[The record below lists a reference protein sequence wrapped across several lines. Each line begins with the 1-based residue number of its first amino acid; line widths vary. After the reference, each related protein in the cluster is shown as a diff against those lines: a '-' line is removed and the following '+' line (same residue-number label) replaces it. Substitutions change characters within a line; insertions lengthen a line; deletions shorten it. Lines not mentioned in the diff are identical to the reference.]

1 MHVLLFLES
10 IGTTE
15 LLVIAVVA
23 LIIFGPRRLPELGRS
38 LGKSLG
44 EFKRA
49 SDDFKRTWEREV
61 EMDRVQQQERTE
73 RAMIDAPD
81 DAAAQ
86 TSERTIA
93 PTTTLPPH
101 EGEQIARGAAASDD
115 ALVTVPPVNVPEA
128 AVPEPARKS
137 DWL

>member
-61 EMDRVQQQERTE
+61 EMDRVQQQEHTE

-86 TSERTIA
+86 TSEHTIA

-115 ALVTVPPVNVPEA
+115 ALVPVPPVPVPEA
-128 AVPEPARKS
+128 PVPEPARKS